1 MYLITTLNYNPNQI
15 FIQREFQTIQ
25 TSIQIIA

>member
-25 TSIQIIA
+25 TAIQIIV